1 MPPRQPRQAAH
12 GSTAASAAAFT
23 RPPGVSPCDGRVF
36 WQWRNRP
43 APAVSY
49 CVDMRKPTL
58 LITLS
63 VAVLVASGCRAREVE
78 KDLRLTAVETG
89 WYDVGIVDGQNKIV
103 PTVTF
108 RIQNVS
114 QEPIDDVQINAVFR
128 RLDEAEAWGD
138 RLVRGIG
145 DEGLEPGATGE
156 PLVVR
161 SERGYT
167 GMESRLQML
176 KNSQFVDAKV
186 ELFGK
191 HGSRT
196 WVKMGEYPIDRELIT
211 D

>member
-1 MPPRQPRQAAH
+1 
-12 GSTAASAAAFT
+12 
-23 RPPGVSPCDGRVF
+23 
-36 WQWRNRP
+36 
-43 APAVSY
+43 
-49 CVDMRKPTL
+49 MRKPTL
-58 LITLS
+58 LITLA
-63 VAVLVASGCRAREVE
+63 VAVLLAAGCRPREVE
-78 KDLRLTAVETG
+78 KDLRLTDVETG
-89 WYDVGIVDGQNKIV
+89 WYDAGIVDGQNKIV
-103 PTVTF
+103 PSVTF
-108 RIQNVS
+108 RIENVS
-114 QEPIDDVQINAVFR
+114 QEAIDDVQINAIFR
-128 RLDEAEAWGD
+128 RLDETEAWGD

-145 DEGLEPGATGE
+145 DEGLEAGATGQ

-167 GMESRLQML
+167 GIEPRLQML